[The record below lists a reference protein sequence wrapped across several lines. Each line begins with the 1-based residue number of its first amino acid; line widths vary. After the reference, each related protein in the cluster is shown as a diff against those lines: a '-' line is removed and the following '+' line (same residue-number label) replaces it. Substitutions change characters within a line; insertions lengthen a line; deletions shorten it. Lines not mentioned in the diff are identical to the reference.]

1 LKKHI
6 SYPLLIL
13 TFILIFLGF
22 LFLSTLSAPESLR
35 IFGTTDYFVLHQ
47 LRSLIPAIILGIIA
61 FFIPIP
67 IIKKFAPY
75 LLLVNLF
82 LLLLVFI
89 PIFGSKFW
97 GAQRWIIIW
106 GFVLQPSEFLKI
118 TSIMYL
124 SAWISNRQV
133 NKIKNDIV
141 SHAKNTIY
149 NITYILLP
157 FLLLLSVISIILI
170 MQPDLSTLG
179 IIGLTL
185 LAIYFGSKT
194 PVWHTIF
201 IILGAIGGLITL
213 IIFAPYRL
221 DRLKVFLN
229 PGLDPL
235 GIGLQVKQ
243 SLIAIGSGGF
253 LGKGLGLS
261 YQKFGFLPQAMTD
274 SVFAILGEETG
285 IVGCS
290 ILIILFLL
298 FLWFGFK
305 IAKNSA
311 DKFSKFTALG
321 ITFWITLQAFINIG
335 SAIGIWPLAGIPLPF
350 FSYGGSHLL
359 TELVGVGL
367 LLNISKNG

>member
-1 LKKHI
+1 MKKHI
-6 SYPLLIL
+6 SYPLLFLSI
-13 TFILIFLGF
+13 ILIFFGF

-35 IFGTTDYFVLHQ
+35 TFATTNYFVLHQ
-47 LRSLIPAIILGIIA
+47 LRSLIPALILGIIV
-61 FFIPIP
+61 FFIPIH

-75 LLLVNLF
+75 LLLINLF
-82 LLLLVFI
+82 LLILVFI
-89 PIFGSKFW
+89 PFFGSEFW
-97 GAQRWIIIW
+97 GAKRWIIVG
-106 GFVLQPSEFLKI
+106 GFVLQPSELLKI
-118 TSIMYL
+118 TSILYL

-133 NKIKNDIV
+133 DKTKKDIV

-157 FLLLLSVISIILI
+157 FLFLLSIISIILI

-194 PVWHTIF
+194 PVWHTVF
-201 IILGAIGGLITL
+201 IVLGGIAGLIAL
-213 IIFAPYRL
+213 IKFEPYRL
-221 DRLKVFLN
+221 GRLLVFLH
-229 PGLDPL
+229 PETDPL
-235 GIGLQVKQ
+235 GIGFQVKQ

-253 LGKGLGLS
+253 FGKGLGLS

-274 SVFAILGEETG
+274 SVFAVLGEETG
-285 IVGCS
+285 IIGS
-290 ILIILFLL
+290 PILIILFLL

-305 IAKNSA
+305 IAKNST
-311 DKFSKFTALG
+311 DKFAKFTALG
-321 ITFWITLQAFINIG
+321 ITFWITLQAFINIS

-359 TELVGVGL
+359 TELAGVGL